1 MEKAGPLEAPL
12 LDIAARWARVTGV
25 NGRFVLF
32 DFTIADRDLTI
43 ELIMPYQAFHEF
55 CADNHAVMSVQP
67 GAKADFER
75 LKWLA
80 GDVRRI
86 RSSAPATPAR

>member
-1 MEKAGPLEAPL
+1 MAQARPPEPPL

-32 DFTIADRDLTI
+32 DFTIADRDLTV
-43 ELIMPYQAFHEF
+43 ELIMPYPAFHEF

-67 GAKADFER
+67 GAKADYER

-80 GDVRRI
+80 GDARRI
-86 RSSAPATPAR
+86 RSAGHSR